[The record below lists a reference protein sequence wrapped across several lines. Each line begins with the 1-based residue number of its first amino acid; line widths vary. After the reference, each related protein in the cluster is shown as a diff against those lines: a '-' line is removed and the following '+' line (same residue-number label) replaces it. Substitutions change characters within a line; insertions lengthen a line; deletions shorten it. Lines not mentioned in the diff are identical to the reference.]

1 MRFQLE
7 TRPSVSVPVM
17 AADAGAGK
25 SRARPG
31 PYKSL
36 TRRKKENTDHMG
48 LGWSGLDLLDN
59 KM

>member
-7 TRPSVSVPVM
+7 TRPSVSATVM
-17 AADAGAGK
+17 AADAGK
-25 SRARPG
+25 SLARPG

-36 TRRKKENTDHMG
+36 TRRKKENTNHMG

-59 KM
+59 KI